1 MTLGLRARSNLWPV
15 APGNAGAHSTEACGS
30 GFPLARE
37 RRRAGG
43 EFALL
48 PLPCGERVG
57 VRGIEAHRE
66 TKTPHPPPLPMGEGA
81 ERARGECVHA
91 HHLPSAESALAA
103 RRRLASS
110 AAVAACARLIQA
122 SASARACGGNRAHS
136 GSAPAISPPAA
147 FAPLRAAI
155 AAFRGLLAALERRYA
170 ICQGFKLAAHG
181 GRRIGKPLRKLG
193 KRRGARV
200 GARARLARSGKRL
213 LVAAAE
219 RNHGLGKR
227 LKLGLE
233 RREAVGKRGVP
244 ATDGRPGARR
254 RLQPRQAT

>member
-1 MTLGLRARSNLWPV
+1 MTLGLRARSNLLPV
-15 APGNAGAHSTEACGS
+15 VPANAGTHIPEACGY

-48 PLPCGERVG
+48 PLPGGERVG

-66 TKTPHPPPLPMGEGA
+66 TKTPHPTPLPMGEGA

-122 SASARACGGNRAHS
+122 SAPARACGGSCANS
-136 GSAPAISPPAA
+136 ESAPAISPRETFASLRARIAAPSFPGVSSMRRMRMSFSA
-147 FAPLRAAI
+147 FACSLPST
-155 AAFRGLLAALERRYA
+155 
-170 ICQGFKLAAHG
+170 
-181 GRRIGKPLRKLG
+181 PS
-193 KRRGARV
+193 RGA
-200 GARARLARSGKRL
+200 
-213 LVAAAE
+213 AAACSDGASAE
-219 RNHGLGKR
+219 NSRASVP
-227 LKLGLE
+227 
-233 RREAVGKRGVP
+233 AVGTPDAANGSSTETIFASAPSALTRSEEH
-244 ATDGRPGARR
+244 TSE
-254 RLQPRQAT
+254 L

>member
-1 MTLGLRARSNLWPV
+1 MTLGLRARSNLLPV

-66 TKTPHPPPLPMGEGA
+66 TKTPHPTPLPMGEGA

-110 AAVAACARLIQA
+110 AAVAARARLIPA
-122 SASARACGGNRAHS
+122 AAPARACGPHPPTSR
-136 GSAPAISPPAA
+136 SAPAASPRDTV
-147 FAPLRAAI
+147 AP
-155 AAFRGLLAALERRYA
+155 
-170 ICQGFKLAAHG
+170 
-181 GRRIGKPLRKLG
+181 
-193 KRRGARV
+193 
-200 GARARLARSGKRL
+200 
-213 LVAAAE
+213 
-219 RNHGLGKR
+219 
-227 LKLGLE
+227 
-233 RREAVGKRGVP
+233 
-244 ATDGRPGARR
+244 
-254 RLQPRQAT
+254 

>member
-1 MTLGLRARSNLWPV
+1 M
-15 APGNAGAHSTEACGS
+15 
-30 GFPLARE
+30 
-37 RRRAGG
+37 
-43 EFALL
+43 
-48 PLPCGERVG
+48 
-57 VRGIEAHRE
+57 HR
-66 TKTPHPPPLPMGEGA
+66 
-81 ERARGECVHA
+81 
-91 HHLPSAESALAA
+91 
-103 RRRLASS
+103 
-110 AAVAACARLIQA
+110 
-122 SASARACGGNRAHS
+122 
-136 GSAPAISPPAA
+136 
-147 FAPLRAAI
+147 AI

-233 RREAVGKRGVP
+233 RREAVGKRGV
-244 ATDGRPGARR
+244 AGTDGRRGARGRLEPGEATCDLFENFGIGARR
-254 RLQPRQAT
+254 RGTRGKLAQVKLEAGKARVERAHAVVAADDEARNAEHREHDAQPRRRRAEQRHARSAPPRRRRFGRARRGIGGCAGSIRR